1 MNNIINVTVDVCTKN
16 RYNSTLPSCLL
27 SIVNQSFL
35 PEKII
40 IVDDTSS
47 SERIDLREI
56 SIYKNIFSMFDKKNI
71 KWQVVFGNNQGQVW
85 GHNAVLN
92 MAKTDFI
99 WRIDDDEVEVTGRTE
114 SRAF

>member
-1 MNNIINVTVDVCTKN
+1 MPSITVDVCTKN
-16 RYNSTLPSCLL
+16 RYFSTLPSCLI
-27 SIVNQSFL
+27 SVATQSL
-35 PEKII
+35 TPDSVI
-40 IVDDTSS
+40 IVDDTNIDK
-47 SERIDLREI
+47 RIDLREV
-56 SIYKNIFSMFDKKNI
+56 SLYKNIFSLFDKKGI

-85 GHNAVLN
+85 GHNTILE